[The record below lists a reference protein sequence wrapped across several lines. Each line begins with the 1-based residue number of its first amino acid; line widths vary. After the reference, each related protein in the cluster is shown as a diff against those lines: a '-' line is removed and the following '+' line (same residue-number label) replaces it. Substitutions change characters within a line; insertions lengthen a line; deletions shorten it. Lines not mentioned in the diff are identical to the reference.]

1 MKRSAGTPEIDD
13 AAQGVPPLTH
23 DPTEGDN
30 DMEADAGAV
39 RPPDKGKLDAAN
51 WTAGNG
57 VTSDAAAMPCAPTTY
72 ATDTSPTTSAAT
84 LSGTATFA
92 ILTGH
97 APQGRPKGRLLPYGK
112 AAYLH
117 RPAARKLQNRMLQG
131 EKECLYDALH
141 HRLNGVVR
149 DFVIETRAVAVGC
162 AAEMLHLD
170 RGIRRL
176 QSAD

>member
-1 MKRSAGTPEIDD
+1 MPRKELHR
-13 AAQGVPPLTH
+13 LCH
-23 DPTEGDN
+23 NPTGGDN
-30 DMEADAGAV
+30 GMKADAGSV
-39 RPPDKGKLDAAN
+39 CPRQRQTGCSKRDSGERRNIRRCRDALCP
-51 WTAGNG
+51 GNIRNRHKPHDISG
-57 VTSDAAAMPCAPTTY
+57 NTFGNSHIRHIAAH
-72 ATDTSPTTSAAT
+72 S
-84 LSGTATFA
+84 
-92 ILTGH
+92 
-97 APQGRPKGRLLPYGK
+97 PQGRPKGRLPPYGK

-131 EKECLYDALH
+131 EKESLYDTLH

-149 DFVIETRAVAVGC
+149 DFVIEARAVAVGC